1 MSVPVAYAPDSL
13 APCMAARALFPAP
26 LGMRKTDHPQPALA
40 PAGGPLAS
48 LRLHGNNPR
57 APPLLKFPE
66 ALEDEPS
73 STMPPPS
80 TTSPGIVSYQ
90 QFRLF

>member
-1 MSVPVAYAPDSL
+1 
-13 APCMAARALFPAP
+13 MAARALFPAP

-48 LRLHGNNPR
+48 PRLHGNNPR